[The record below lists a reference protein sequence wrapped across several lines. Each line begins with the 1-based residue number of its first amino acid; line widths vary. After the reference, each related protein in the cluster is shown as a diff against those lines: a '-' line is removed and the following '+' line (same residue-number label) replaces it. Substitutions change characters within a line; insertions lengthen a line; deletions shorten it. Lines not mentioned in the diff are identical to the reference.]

1 MNFTGWSR
9 WSLAK
14 VLLRGFALGMGLS
27 FLLAGCGDDAES
39 PYGDGVSMI
48 RGTVIAGGVPAQGV
62 MVVASTGDS
71 TRAEYLT
78 GSDGRY
84 FLALRPG
91 KYLLTANSFV
101 CSPDGTLLA
110 RPAELDQVTLGKQPL
125 DMDIR
130 GGSLS
135 VAAAVPQDYPQGLRC
150 VVSKNTSYEWVA
162 ERGGTRS
169 DSVRFEFGLM
179 PPGVFGIGIGL
190 DPGLQVW
197 LPGTSRFDDAEQFTV
212 PMDRPVRVTGSLPA
226 LARITGSVRGSWQV
240 LRLDRPWIQAVG
252 ADGFPVSSTSV
263 ADDGTY
269 TLYLIAEGV
278 RLNLRI
284 GPVLRWMEDELLFP
298 QAGQVIEG
306 PSILESGILVY
317 LEGPGSTA
325 RHDAYAKIIN
335 QNGDE
340 ETFGIYGTNPFTISC
355 LEPGAYRLQISP
367 ALEDTWMPQWYD
379 GASSVED
386 ATPIVIDAEGIAA
399 PVTFHLVE
407 GDRIR

>member
-1 MNFTGWSR
+1 MNCIGWSR

-14 VLLRGFALGMGLS
+14 VLLHSFALGMGVSL
-27 FLLAGCGDDAES
+27 FLAGCEDNAES
-39 PYGDGVSMI
+39 PCGDGASMI
-48 RGTVIAGGVPAQGV
+48 RGTVIAGGVPAPGV
-62 MVVASTGDS
+62 MVVASDGGS

-78 GSDGRY
+78 GPDGRY

-91 KYLLTANSFV
+91 KYLLSANSFV

-110 RPAELDQVTLGKQPL
+110 RPPELERITLGKQPL
-125 DMDIR
+125 DLDIR
-130 GGSLS
+130 GGNLS
-135 VAAAVPQDYPQGLRC
+135 VATATPQDYPQSLRC
-150 VVSKNTSYEWVA
+150 VVTKNTSYEWVA
-162 ERGGTRS
+162 VLGGTRS
-169 DSVRFEFGLM
+169 DSARFEFGLI
-179 PPGVFGIGIGL
+179 PPGVFGIGIEL

-197 LPGTSRFDDAEQFTV
+197 LPGNSRFGDAEQFTV
-212 PMDRPVRVTGSLPA
+212 PMDRPVRVTGSLPI

-240 LRLDRPWIQAVG
+240 LRLDRPWLQAAG
-252 ADGFPVSSTSV
+252 TDGFPVSSTSV

-269 TLYLIAEGV
+269 TLYLIAERV

-284 GPVLRWMEDELLFP
+284 GPVLRWMEDGFLFP

-317 LEGPGSTA
+317 LEGLGSTT
-325 RHDAYAKIIN
+325 RHDAYAKIID

-340 ETFGIYGTNPFTISC
+340 QTFGIYGTNPFAISY
-355 LEPGAYRLQISP
+355 LEPGTYRLQILP
-367 ALEDTWMPQWYD
+367 ALEDTWLPQWYD

-399 PVTFHLVE
+399 PVTFQLVE
-407 GDRIR
+407 GGRIR